1 MSTNLTHDE
10 VQEAELAKY
19 GGWQEQQVPELEGSA
34 QSQTSAPVP
43 LLDEADY
50 VTPEQIQ
57 QDRPWWMR
65 PMPRMIVAGGAVM
78 GLVYLL
84 FLWFGL

>member
-1 MSTNLTHDE
+1 MSTNLHYDE

-57 QDRPWWMR
+57 QT
-65 PMPRMIVAGGAVM
+65 ALGGC
-78 GLVYLL
+78 GLCLE
-84 FLWFGL
+84 